1 MKSQGLEEEEE
12 LVALRSLGFHALGDD
27 DGHFDG
33 LVWLPRKPA
42 QLYSAGLSR
51 CSCFVK
57 ARR

>member
-12 LVALRSLGFHALGDD
+12 LVALRSLGLCALGDD

-42 QLYSAGLSR
+42 QMYSASLSK
-51 CSCFVK
+51 CSCFME

>member
-12 LVALRSLGFHALGDD
+12 LVALRSLGLCALGDD

-33 LVWLPRKPA
+33 LVWLPCKPA
-42 QLYSAGLSR
+42 QMYSAGLSGY
-51 CSCFVK
+51 SCIVK

>member
-12 LVALRSLGFHALGDD
+12 LVALRSLGLCALGDD

-33 LVWLPRKPA
+33 LVWLLRKPA
-42 QLYSAGLSR
+42 QMYSAILSK
-51 CSCFVK
+51 CSCFME